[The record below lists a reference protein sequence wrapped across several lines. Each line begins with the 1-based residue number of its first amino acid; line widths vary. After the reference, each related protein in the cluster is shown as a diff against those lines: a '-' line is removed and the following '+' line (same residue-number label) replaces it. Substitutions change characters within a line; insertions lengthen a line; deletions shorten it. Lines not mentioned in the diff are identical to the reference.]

1 MKQKDKA
8 KAYDEVLTKA
18 AALYKASE
26 PMSGCNVILET
37 LFPELTESEDEKV
50 RKELIKHLKEL
61 SDWKEDEVIPV
72 KNPSYYR
79 QWASWLEKQAEH
91 ANFLSKIQVGDKV
104 TRNED
109 GVLVNL
115 SQLKRVAKPRER
127 QGEKNLA
134 DKVEPKF
141 EIGDWVINRT
151 NAIIMQI
158 VNNKDFYESVEIDGQ
173 RRTDSY
179 NYADWDFR
187 LWTIQDA
194 KDGDVLIV
202 GDEDGTGIAICG
214 KNDKLGNNILH
225 CYYDD
230 ENGFA
235 MNTPIASE
243 CLLHPA
249 TKEQREL
256 LFKKMKEAGYEWDAE
271 KKELK
276 KIHVIDEGKSEMD
289 YCFTKMM
296 NGEKVTPA
304 WSEKDEPQK
313 ELAES
318 YLAKFDEKFPI
329 LPTLKGK
336 QLADYKNFLNK
347 CQQIFRLKYW
357 GIRPIQAK
365 LFEKL
370 SLLWAAWG
378 AEHLQGLGQ
387 TDGNM
392 DNEK

>member
-18 AALYKASE
+18 VALYKASE

-37 LFPELTESEDEKV
+37 LFPELAESEDEKV

-79 QWASWLEKQAEH
+79 QWASWLER
-91 ANFLSKIQVGDKV
+91 QVEQKF
-104 TRNED
+104 TN
-109 GVLVNL
+109 
-115 SQLKRVAKPRER
+115 
-127 QGEKNLA
+127 
-134 DKVEPKF
+134 KVEPKF

-202 GDEDGTGIAICG
+202 GDEDDTGIAICG
-214 KNDKLGNNILH
+214 KNDKLGNNILY

-230 ENGFA
+230 KNGFA
-235 MNTPIASE
+235 MNTAIASE

-249 TKEQREL
+249 TKERSDL
-256 LFKKMKEAGYEWDAE
+256 LFAKMREAGYVWDAE
-271 KKELK
+271 KKEVRKIKQKSDSFCKENCKGFQETGKCFADGECKAK
-276 KIHVIDEGKSEMD
+276 KEAKQKPVWSDE
-289 YCFTKMM
+289 
-296 NGEKVTPA
+296 
-304 WSEKDEPQK
+304 
-313 ELAES
+313 
-318 YLAKFDEKFPI
+318 DEKMFDYA
-329 LPTLKGK
+329 LDMVEWYSGKNEDKSRLVSNWLKS
-336 QLADYKNFLNK
+336 
-347 CQQIFRLKYW
+347 LKSKVQ
-357 GIRPIQAK
+357 PQNTK
-365 LFEKL
+365 
-370 SLLWAAWG
+370 
-378 AEHLQGLGQ
+378 
-387 TDGNM
+387 
-392 DNEK
+392 